1 VLYVATDANS
11 NYLGPATL
19 ENMARQISESRGPSG
34 PNVEYVVRLAEA
46 LREMG
51 AEDDHVFALEA
62 RLHALD

>member
-1 VLYVATDANS
+1 
-11 NYLGPATL
+11 
-19 ENMARQISESRGPSG
+19 MARQISESRGPSG

-62 RLHALD
+62 RLQALD